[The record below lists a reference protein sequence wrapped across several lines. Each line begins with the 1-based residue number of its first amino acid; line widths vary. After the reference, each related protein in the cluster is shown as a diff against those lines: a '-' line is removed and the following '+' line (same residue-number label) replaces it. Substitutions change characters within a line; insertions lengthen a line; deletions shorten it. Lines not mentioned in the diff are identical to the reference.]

1 MNTKK
6 TFVTIAV
13 SCLIAACGG
22 GGGGGG
28 NDSPSNG
35 GSVPETPKENYPV
48 NIVPSS
54 YADKNRADIYDFIN
68 KNRTVCGFS
77 SVKQRAELDESA
89 GRHAKY
95 LQVNKVLSHVEYA
108 GSPEFYAATLSERIA
123 KAGFATM
130 GATEI
135 ASSVSGGTLFA
146 GSGAFNTREP
156 SGLDNIK
163 ELFATVYHLQGALGE
178 HSDMGIGFSISENI
192 SAVPGTTNFYS
203 AAVVNFG
210 TPQGSQPV
218 AYAGSDVRTFPCEG
232 VADVSP
238 VFIGEAPSPFPA
250 RDFIAAPMG
259 MPIYVAAPSSQKIAL
274 SSYKVTS
281 GGGSVQLQTLTSSND
296 PQRLVQENEVF
307 IVPDAPLQSNTA
319 YQVEIAGTVNGKPFA
334 KSFSYRTGTQY

>member
-6 TFVTIAV
+6 TVLTIAV

-22 GGGGGG
+22 GGGSESPSTGGG
-28 NDSPSNG
+28 
-35 GSVPETPKENYPV
+35 VPETPKENYPV
-48 NIVPSS
+48 NVTPSS
-54 YADKNRADIYDFIN
+54 YADKNRTDIYDFIN
-68 KNRTVCGFS
+68 KNRTACGFS

-123 KAGFATM
+123 KAGFETM

-146 GSGAFNTREP
+146 GSGASNTREP

-163 ELFATVYHLQGALGE
+163 ELFATVYHLQAAFVE
-178 HSDMGIGFSISENI
+178 HSDMGIGFSISENL
-192 SAVPGTTNFYS
+192 SGVPQTTNFYS

-210 TPQGSQPV
+210 TPKGSQPV
-218 AYAGSDVRTFPCEG
+218 AYVGSDVRTFPCEG

-238 VFIGEAPSPFPA
+238 MFMGEAPSPFPA
-250 RDFIAAPMG
+250 RDFSTAPMG
-259 MPIYVAAPSSQKIAL
+259 TPIYVAAPSSQKIAL
-274 SSYKVTS
+274 SSYKVTG
-281 GGGSVQLQTLTSSND
+281 GGGSVQAQALTSAND
-296 PQRLVQENEVF
+296 PQRLIKENEAFV
-307 IVPDAPLQSNTA
+307 VPDTPLQSNTL
-319 YQVEIAGTVNGKPFA
+319 YQVEISGTVDGKPFSR
-334 KSFSYRTGTQY
+334 SFAYRTGTRY

>member
-1 MNTKK
+1 M
-6 TFVTIAV
+6 
-13 SCLIAACGG
+13 
-22 GGGGGG
+22 
-28 NDSPSNG
+28 
-35 GSVPETPKENYPV
+35 
-48 NIVPSS
+48 PSS
-54 YADKNRADIYDFIN
+54 YADKNRADIYDFTN
-68 KNRTVCGFS
+68 KNRTMCGFN

-95 LQVNKVLSHVEYA
+95 LQVNKTLGHVEYA
-108 GSPEFYAATLSERIA
+108 GNPDYYAATLSERIA
-123 KAGFATM
+123 KAGFETM
-130 GATEI
+130 GAIEI
-135 ASSVSGGTLFA
+135 ASAVSGGTLFA
-146 GSGAFNTREP
+146 GAGGFSADEP

-163 ELFATVYHLQGALGE
+163 QLFATVYHLQGALGE

-232 VADVSP
+232 VADVAP
-238 VFIGEAPSPFPA
+238 AFIGESPSPFPA
-250 RDFIAAPMG
+250 RDFNAAPMG
-259 MPIYVAAPSSQKIAL
+259 MPIYVAAPAQQKIAL

-281 GGGSVQLQTLTSSND
+281 SGSSVQAQTLTSSND
-296 PQRLVQENEVF
+296 PQRLVKENEVF

-319 YQVEIAGTVNGKPFA
+319 YQVEITGTVNGKHFA

>member
-1 MNTKK
+1 MKISSTLSI
-6 TFVTIAV
+6 VAIACALV
-13 SCLIAACGG
+13 ACGG
-22 GGGGGG
+22 GGGGG
-28 NDSPSNG
+28 NDTPSNG
-35 GSVPETPKENYPV
+35 GSVPDTPKENFPV

-54 YADKNRADIYDFIN
+54 YADKNRADIYDFTN
-68 KNRTVCGFS
+68 KNRTMCGFN

-95 LQVNKVLSHVEYA
+95 LQVNKTLGHVEYA
-108 GSPEFYAATLSERIA
+108 GNPDFYAATLSERIA
-123 KAGFATM
+123 KAGFETM
-130 GATEI
+130 GAIEI
-135 ASSVSGGTLFA
+135 ASAVSGGTLFA
-146 GSGAFNTREP
+146 GAGGFSADEP

-163 ELFATVYHLQGALGE
+163 QLFATVYHLQGALGE

-232 VADVSP
+232 VADVAP
-238 VFIGEAPSPFPA
+238 AFIGESPSPFPA
-250 RDFIAAPMG
+250 RDLNAAPMG
-259 MPIYVAAPSSQKIAL
+259 MPIYVAAPAQQKIAL

-281 GGGSVQLQTLTSSND
+281 SGSSVQAQTLTSSND
-296 PQRLVQENEVF
+296 PQRLVKENEVF

-319 YQVEIAGTVNGKPFA
+319 YQVEITGTVNGKHFA